1 MKKEV
6 TWTADE
12 WADWRWQQRH
22 RIRTLAQLEQW
33 IEPSPAER
41 QAFEQTQAVF
51 RTAITPYYASLI
63 NPDDPSCPIRL
74 QAVPQLEELQKAP
87 SDLSD
92 PLGEERFMV
101 APGLTHRYPDRAL
114 LYTNHNCPVYC
125 RFCTRKRKVSDPRSM
140 PSKSDY
146 RQAFDYLRAHPE
158 IRDVVISGGDPLSL
172 SNDRLALIFDEL
184 SNIPHIKYCRLGSR
198 NLVTLPQRCDADLA
212 ELLRTYQT
220 RHLSIF
226 FNTHFNCIEET
237 TEAAWDACDRIASSG
252 TPMNNQ
258 MVLMRRINDS
268 VERVAELNERLLQMR
283 VKPYYMLQC
292 DLAEG
297 VSHFR
302 TSIATGLR
310 ILRGLR
316 GHMSGMASPHY
327 ILDAPGGGGK
337 IPLSPNYVIALEA
350 GSLIFRNFRGDIFRY
365 PESELA
371 LESLTPECL
380 HDELSALEAGSFTA
394 PAA

>member
-41 QAFEQTQAVF
+41 RAFEQTQAVF

-172 SNDRLALIFDEL
+172 STDRLVIFM
-184 SNIPHIKYCRLGSR
+184 SQQHPPHQI
-198 NLVTLPQRCDADLA
+198 LPAR
-212 ELLRTYQT
+212 
-220 RHLSIF
+220 
-226 FNTHFNCIEET
+226 
-237 TEAAWDACDRIASSG
+237 
-252 TPMNNQ
+252 
-258 MVLMRRINDS
+258 
-268 VERVAELNERLLQMR
+268 
-283 VKPYYMLQC
+283 
-292 DLAEG
+292 
-297 VSHFR
+297 
-302 TSIATGLR
+302 
-310 ILRGLR
+310 
-316 GHMSGMASPHY
+316 
-327 ILDAPGGGGK
+327 
-337 IPLSPNYVIALEA
+337 
-350 GSLIFRNFRGDIFRY
+350 
-365 PESELA
+365 
-371 LESLTPECL
+371 
-380 HDELSALEAGSFTA
+380 FTQPRDA
-394 PAA
+394 PAALRRRPRRAAAHLPNSPSEYLLQHPLQLYRRGHRGGVGCM